1 MKRLLL
7 SLLAVSMFSAGLF
20 AQDAKN
26 LPVLKGNVL
35 TYNGQSVELS
45 GKMATITLIGWSL
58 PSSDIIIEEGT
69 TEAQIKNCRQMLKD
83 AGYAEKEFRL
93 MTEQQFAEEA
103 AKEAAARAAEN
114 TGDEADAEEL
124 ERAVSEPVDGS
135 VFDSV
140 EEQPVFK
147 GGDSFAHWVASHL
160 RYPAKAKEDGISG
173 RVTVRFVVTDKG
185 TVRQVKVMRGV
196 EDSLDKEAVRVIAS
210 SSGKWYPG
218 VKDGKRVNTRLL
230 IPVVFNL

>member
-7 SLLAVSMFSAGLF
+7 SLLTVCMLAAGLF
-20 AQDAKN
+20 AQDGKN
-26 LPVLKGNVL
+26 LPVLKGNTL

-69 TEAQIKNCRQMLKD
+69 TEAQVKNCRQMLKD
-83 AGYAEKEFRL
+83 AGYPEKDFRL

-114 TGDEADAEEL
+114 AGDEANAEEL
-124 ERAVSEPVDGS
+124 EKAVSAPVEGS
-135 VFDSV
+135 IYDSV
-140 EEQPVFK
+140 EEQPIFK
-147 GGDSFAHWVASHL
+147 GGEDIAHWVANHL
-160 RYPAKAKEDGISG
+160 KYPVKAREDGISG

-185 TVRQVKVMRGV
+185 MVRQVKVMRGV
-196 EDSLDKEAVRVIAS
+196 EESLDKEAVRVIAAT
-210 SSGKWYPG
+210 SGKWFPG
-218 VKDGKRVNTRLL
+218 VKDGKRVNTRLVMP
-230 IPVVFNL
+230 IVFQL